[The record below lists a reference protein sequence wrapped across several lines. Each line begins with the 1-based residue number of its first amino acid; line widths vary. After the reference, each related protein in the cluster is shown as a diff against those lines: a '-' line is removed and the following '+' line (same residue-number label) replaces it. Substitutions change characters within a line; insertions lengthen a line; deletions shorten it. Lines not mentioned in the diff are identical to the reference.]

1 MEIKKLQ
8 SKADKLAKL
17 RDKLAKLDAAYEA
30 KAAVIK
36 DERDRLQQELLDD
49 MAREQIASL
58 RVVNGDMYTRAVRKG
73 IIIAD
78 EVFAR
83 KWALD
88 NNAYSI
94 DRRRVAEVLGKADI
108 LPPGFQ
114 KTEVAY
120 ISIRKNKDDKSN

>member
-30 KAAVIK
+30 KATSIK
-36 DERDRLQQELLDD
+36 EERDRLQDELLTD
-49 MAREQIASL
+49 MEREQIASL

-73 IIIAD
+73 IIIQD

-88 NNAYSI
+88 NNAFSI

-114 KTEVAY
+114 KTETAY
-120 ISIRKNKDDKSN
+120 ISIRKNKTND